1 MKLYDELL
9 RIIGDGERVSI
20 NQTVLEQH
28 SKGVAYHTPAM
39 PDIVVFP
46 ISKEEVCR
54 IVQFAN
60 EHSIAVV
67 PFGAGTSL
75 EGHIIPVNGGITLNF
90 TLMNQILSI
99 RPDDF
104 LVTVQ
109 PGVTRDQLNH
119 ALKKHG
125 LFFPIDPG
133 ADASI
138 GGMAATNASGTN
150 SVKYGVMRDQV
161 LGLELV
167 LADGSVIRSGGYS
180 YKSSAGYNL
189 TGLFVGSE
197 GTLGIFTEIIL
208 KLQGIPEVISDVKA
222 TFPSI
227 EAAGKAATML
237 LKAGLPIGKI
247 ELVDEKT
254 IKAVN
259 SYKNT
264 TYREE
269 PTLFMEFSGN
279 GPDVAYS
286 VEQAREIISGEQSAT
301 FEFEN
306 DSLKRAQLWEARHHV
321 AFAILAA
328 NPGMGMMSTDV
339 CVPLS
344 ELTSALAHTRNVV
357 EEQGLDAAIFGHV
370 GDGNY
375 HAVLPVDPNSKEQQK
390 RVEEVHKQIVQFA
403 LSKGGTCTGE
413 HGIGLGKK
421 AFLRQEHGDLLPIM
435 KGIKASVDPNHILNP
450 GKIFEGVSVTSQ
462 LKGPI
467 TS

>member
-1 MKLYDELL
+1 MRLYDELL
-9 RIIGDGERVSI
+9 SIIGDRERVTI
-20 NQTVLEQH
+20 NETILEQH
-28 SKGVAYHTPAM
+28 SKGLAYHAGHM
-39 PDIVVFP
+39 PDAVVFP
-46 ISKEEVCR
+46 KSKEEVCR

-60 EHSIAVV
+60 EQRIAVV

-75 EGHIIPVNGGITLNF
+75 EGQIIPVQGGISINF
-90 TLMNQILSI
+90 TLMNEILAV

-104 LVTVQ
+104 IVTVQ

-119 ALKKHG
+119 ALKKYG

-167 LADGSVIRSGGYS
+167 LADGSIIRTGGYS

-197 GTLGIFTEIIL
+197 GTLGVFTEIIL
-208 KLQGIPEVISDVKA
+208 KVRGIPEVTTALKV

-227 EAAGKAATML
+227 EVAGRAATML
-237 LKAGLPIGKI
+237 LKAGLPVGKI
-247 ELVDEKT
+247 ELVDPKT
-254 IKAVN
+254 IEAVN
-259 SYKNT
+259 AYKNT

-269 PTLFMEFSGN
+269 PTLFLEFSGSE
-279 GPDVAYS
+279 PDVAYS
-286 VEQAREIISGEQSAT
+286 IEIAQEIVKDEQSGS

-328 NPGMGMMSTDV
+328 NPGMGLLSTDV

-344 ELTSALAHTRNVV
+344 ELSNALQHTR
-357 EEQGLDAAIFGHV
+357 EAADKYELSAAIFGHV

-375 HAVLPVDPNSKEQQK
+375 HAVLPVDPTSEEQRQ
-390 RVEEVHKQIVQFA
+390 RVEEVHQQIVQFA

-421 AFLRQEHGDLLPIM
+421 TFLLEEHGDSLPLM
-435 KGIKASVDPNHILNP
+435 KGIKATIDPKNILNP
-450 GKIFEGVSVTSQ
+450 GKIF
-462 LKGPI
+462 
-467 TS
+467 